1 MRVLGMFSAM
11 MLVAAS
17 AGAQTVQPKS
27 DSGCVTV
34 SGGGIECHRTITREG
49 PGGFWMDHAKMDS
62 AMMKRAVLGLEL
74 RPTGTK
80 RDTLGVFV
88 ERVTPKGPAEM
99 AGIVEGDRIASI
111 NGVDLRVGSG
121 DVDDPYTNGLAAH
134 RLHREMQKLAPG
146 ARVTLRVYS
155 GGRARDVQVTA
166 GRASDFMHDGGFRI
180 RIGGPGMF
188 QFDGPGMMHF
198 DGPQAFGIDPE
209 HLRMMIEQGFGRGGA
224 QLMKMRAPSGGTVIR
239 APLRTPIAPVQR
251 RTIINL

>member
-1 MRVLGMFSAM
+1 MRAHTIIPAAA
-11 MLVAAS
+11 MLVAAA
-17 AGAQTVQPKS
+17 AGAQTTLPKS
-27 DSGCVTV
+27 DSGCVTL
-34 SGGGIECHRTITREG
+34 SEGRIECHRIV
-49 PGGFWMDHAKMDS
+49 GGDGTAIFRMNHAKMDS

-88 ERVTPKGPAEM
+88 DRVTPKGPAEM

-134 RLHREMQKLAPG
+134 RLNREVQKLAPG

-155 GGRARDVQVTA
+155 GGRARDLQVTA

-188 QFDGPGMMHF
+188 QFNGPGMMHF
-198 DGPQAFGIDPE
+198 EGPEGMGIDSE
-209 HLRMMIEQGFGRGGA
+209 HIRMMIEQGMARGGHE
-224 QLMKMRAPSGGTVIR
+224 LMRLRSPSAGTIR
-239 APLRTPIAPVQR
+239 APLRAPVKR
-251 RTIINL
+251 RAIIHI